1 MREVRR
7 TARGHWEGG
16 EVSASGDGILQAYG
30 LVAILCES
38 LKVDSYRS
46 GCAVAQ
52 QQSLEVIYIFVFVV
66 GSVTLDGES

>member
-7 TARGHWEGG
+7 TERGHRGG
-16 EVSASGDGILQAYG
+16 GRVAGVGASGDSVLQAYR
-30 LVAILCES
+30 LVAILCEP

-52 QQSLEVIYIFVFVV
+52 
-66 GSVTLDGES
+66 

>member
-7 TARGHWEGG
+7 T
-16 EVSASGDGILQAYG
+16 VSVRVTGVGVSGDSVLQAYRL
-30 LVAILCES
+30 LVILCEP

-52 QQSLEVIYIFVFVV
+52 QQSLE
-66 GSVTLDGES
+66 SVRAHLCVDRRVLRR